1 MRGKN
6 MFAQAEYDHYV
17 AMQQLADD
25 AYEHGTDEEAEKAQM
40 MAERAYQAYAIAAGL
55 VNDNN

>member
-1 MRGKN
+1 

-55 VNDNN
+55 VNHNN